1 VDSFAAEDNTL
12 LTYIYDIGFTNTKF
26 GLSSAMAWV
35 FFAILGIIVSV
46 VLWAINKRIVYL
58 NNGR

>member
-1 VDSFAAEDNTL
+1 
-12 LTYIYDIGFTNTKF
+12 
-26 GLSSAMAWV
+26 MAWV